1 MPRARTASVPFPPAL
16 SSDVHDVLAPGG
28 GAGGGAAG
36 LLDAARQVAEEVLTP
51 AAEATDQAPVVPASH
66 LEALAGAG
74 LMGLYRPPAAP
85 AAVVREVYEVL
96 AGACGVT
103 FFVWVQHHA
112 PVRMLAASA
121 NDGLRARYLED
132 LCAGRL
138 LGGVAFAYLRRPGP
152 PAVVAT
158 PVEGGYRVDGEAP
171 WVTSW
176 GLAGV
181 YAVAARMGQHVVFF
195 LVEADTSATPPGG
208 CLHDRRPA
216 PAYRASPPLA
226 LAAMN
231 ASSTVRLAFDGLFV
245 PEDDVLS
252 VVPFEQWQADDRL
265 ATAKPNPA
273 AFGIAATCVRLLG
286 DTPLAAELGECR
298 RRSYALA
305 DAAEPDIDALLQA
318 RAQSLELSVRA
329 ATALVVA
336 TGGRAMSAD
345 HPAQRLLREAAFFTI
360 QAQTPALRRATLAQL
375 AQLERS

>member
-1 MPRARTASVPFPPAL
+1 
-16 SSDVHDVLAPGG
+16 
-28 GAGGGAAG
+28 
-36 LLDAARQVAEEVLTP
+36 VAEEVLAP

-66 LEALAGAG
+66 LGALAGAG

-121 NDGLRARYLED
+121 NEALRGRYLDD

-152 PAVVAT
+152 PAVVAR
-158 PVEGGYRVDGEAP
+158 GGSNGFWVHGEAP

-176 GLAGV
+176 GLADL
-181 YAVAARMGQHVVFF
+181 YAVAARMGEHVVFF
-195 LVEADTSATPPGG
+195 LVEGD
-208 CLHDRRPA
+208 A
-216 PAYRASPPLA
+216 PALRASPPLS
-226 LAAMN
+226 LAAMS
-231 ASSTVRLAFDGLFV
+231 ASSTVRLTFDGIFV

-252 VVPFEQWQADDRL
+252 VVPFEQWQTDDRV

-286 DTPLAAELGECR
+286 DTPLAAELDECR

-305 DAAEPDIDALLQA
+305 DAAEPDIDALVEA
-318 RAQSLELSVRA
+318 RAQSLELAVRA
-329 ATALVVA
+329 ATTLVVA

-375 AQLERS
+375 ERS

>member
-1 MPRARTASVPFPPAL
+1 M
-16 SSDVHDVLAPGG
+16 LA
-28 GAGGGAAG
+28 
-36 LLDAARQVAEEVLTP
+36 P
-51 AAEATDQAPVVPASH
+51 AAEATDRAAVVPRSH

-74 LMGLYRPPAAP
+74 LMGLYRPPGASP
-85 AAVVREVYEVL
+85 AVVREVYEVL

-121 NDGLRARYLED
+121 NEGLRDRYLDD
-132 LCAGRL
+132 LCAGRV

-158 PVEGGYRVDGEAP
+158 PVPGGYQIDGEAP

-176 GLAGV
+176 GLAGL
-181 YAVAARMGQHVVFF
+181 YAVAARLDQQVVFF
-195 LVEADTSATPPGG
+195 LVDGAV
-208 CLHDRRPA
+208 PA
-216 PAYRASPPLA
+216 LRASPPLA
-226 LAAMN
+226 LAAMG

-252 VVPFEQWQADDRL
+252 VVPFEQWQADDRI

-273 AFGIAATCVRLLG
+273 AFGIAATCVRMLG
-286 DTPLAAELGECR
+286 DSPLAAELEECR

-305 DAAEPDIDALLQA
+305 DAAEPDLDALVEA
-318 RAQSLELSVRA
+318 RAHALELAVRA

-336 TGGRAMSAD
+336 TGGKAMSAD

-375 AQLERS
+375 ERSSAAASPAAPA

>member
-1 MPRARTASVPFPPAL
+1 MPWPATWSAPIASVPAL
-16 SSDVHDVLAPGG
+16 SSDVHDVLA
-28 GAGGGAAG
+28 AGGGEGAGEG
-36 LLDAARQVAEEVLTP
+36 LLEAARRVAEEVLAP
-51 AAEATDQAPVVPASH
+51 AAEVTDRAPVVPASH
-66 LEALAGAG
+66 LEALAAGG

-85 AAVVREVYEVL
+85 PAVVREVYEAL

-121 NDGLRARYLED
+121 NEGLRDRYLDD
-132 LCAGRL
+132 LCAGRV

-158 PVEGGYRVDGEAP
+158 PVAGGYRIDGEAP

-181 YAVAARMGQHVVFF
+181 FAVAARLDDQVLFF
-195 LVEADTSATPPGG
+195 VLEPG
-208 CLHDRRPA
+208 HDHTHP
-216 PAYRASPPLA
+216 SPPLA
-226 LAAMN
+226 LAAMG
-231 ASSTVRLAFDGLFV
+231 ASSTVRLTFDDLFV

-252 VVPFEQWQADDRL
+252 VVAFDRWRADDRL

-286 DTPLAAELGECR
+286 DTPLAAELDDCR
-298 RRSYALA
+298 RRSYAMA
-305 DAAEPDIDALLQA
+305 DAAEPHVDALVEA
-318 RAQSLELSVRA
+318 RAHSLELAVRA

-336 TGGRAMSAD
+336 TGGRAMSVG

-360 QAQTPALRRATLAQL
+360 HAQTPALRQATLDQL
-375 AQLERS
+375 APRS

>member
-1 MPRARTASVPFPPAL
+1 VAE
-16 SSDVHDVLAPGG
+16 DVLA
-28 GAGGGAAG
+28 
-36 LLDAARQVAEEVLTP
+36 P

-85 AAVVREVYEVL
+85 AAVVREVYEIL

-121 NDGLRARYLED
+121 NEGLRARYLDD

-138 LGGVAFAYLRRPGP
+138 LGGVAFAYLRRPGA

-158 PVEGGYRVDGEAP
+158 PAAGGYQVHGEAP

-176 GLAGV
+176 GLAGL
-181 YAVAARMGQHVVFF
+181 YAVAARMGEHVVFF
-195 LVEADTSATPPGG
+195 LAEGD
-208 CLHDRRPA
+208 A
-216 PAYRASPPLA
+216 PALRPSPPLA

-231 ASSTVRLAFDGLFV
+231 ASSTVRLTFDGLFV
-245 PEDDVLS
+245 PQGDVLS
-252 VVPFEQWQADDRL
+252 VLPFEQWRADDRV

-273 AFGIAATCVRLLG
+273 AFGIASTCVRLLG
-286 DTPLAAELGECR
+286 ETPLAAELDECR

-305 DAAEPDIDALLQA
+305 DAADPDIDALVEA
-318 RAQSLELSVRA
+318 RAQSLELAVRA

-360 QAQTPALRRATLAQL
+360 QAQTPALRRSTL

>member
-1 MPRARTASVPFPPAL
+1 
-16 SSDVHDVLAPGG
+16 VLA
-28 GAGGGAAG
+28 
-36 LLDAARQVAEEVLTP
+36 P
-51 AAEATDQAPVVPASH
+51 AAEATDRAAVVPRPH

-74 LMGLYRPPAAP
+74 LMGLYRPPAASP
-85 AAVVREVYEVL
+85 AVVRQVYEVL

-121 NDGLRARYLED
+121 NAGLRDRHLDD
-132 LCAGRL
+132 LCAGRV
-138 LGGVAFAYLRRPGP
+138 LGGVAFAYLRRAGP

-158 PVEGGYRVDGEAP
+158 PVPGGYRIDGEAP

-181 YAVAARMGQHVVFF
+181 YAVAARMGDQVLFF
-195 LVEADTSATPPGG
+195 LLEGEPP
-208 CLHDRRPA
+208 A
-216 PAYRASPPLA
+216 VRASRPLA
-226 LAAMN
+226 LAAMG
-231 ASSTVRLAFDGLFV
+231 ASSTVRLAFDALFV

-252 VVPFEQWQADDRL
+252 VVPFERWQADDRI

-273 AFGIAATCVRLLG
+273 AFGIAATCVRMLG
-286 DTPLAAELGECR
+286 DTPLAAELEDCR

-305 DAAEPDIDALLQA
+305 DAAEPDLGSLVQA
-318 RAQSLELSVRA
+318 RAHSLELAVRA
-329 ATALVVA
+329 ATALVVS

-360 QAQTPALRRATLAQL
+360 QAQTPALRQATL
-375 AQLERS
+375 AQLERSSAAASPAAPA